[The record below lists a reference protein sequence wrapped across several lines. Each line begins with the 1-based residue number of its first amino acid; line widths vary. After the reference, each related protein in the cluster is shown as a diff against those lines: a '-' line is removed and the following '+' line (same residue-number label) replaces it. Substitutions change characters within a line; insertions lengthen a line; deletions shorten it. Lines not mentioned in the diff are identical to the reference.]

1 MAKGKLLY
9 LGALIALYLAIF
21 FLFRNEASILETIGN
36 YASLFIIII
45 LLFIL
50 FLGRGEYR
58 SFPGGLRTLY
68 VFWQVLFIWMLLVPF
83 IFSYDSNVS
92 FVIYEGMYHDYR
104 YLGFFSLSFLFI
116 SNKSGFY
123 RDRLFQKIGGIALVA
138 GIIAILIMDKSF
150 SAISNRSSGF
160 TLPYYLWWIVMW
172 VYPYLFLKYLL
183 KDFSRLGLWLFVL
196 HVLLSLL
203 FLKRAGLVD
212 AGMLVCFYFIFSG
225 SSSKRIKSIFKSI
238 FIGIVAIF
246 IGISFFSNVLN
257 LVEDRFYKTADNLK
271 QWDRNIEVLE
281 FFTVTSEKDR
291 LIGFGANN
299 YLKMT
304 YIGEENKP
312 VNALHIGAYNLIYKG
327 GYLYVG
333 FLVLML
339 IQILSLRKY
348 LSYSNEIRIGF
359 IMGLV
364 FLIGHAY
371 QFSWSYN
378 PEHFFWLV
386 PILRAIYLKG
396 KLRTALK
403 T

>member
-9 LGALIALYLAIF
+9 LGALTSLYLVIL
-21 FLFRNEASILETIGN
+21 FLFRNEAGILETMGN
-36 YASLFIIII
+36 YASLLILII
-45 LLFIL
+45 LLFL
-50 FLGRGEYR
+50 LALGRDDYK
-58 SFPGGLRTLY
+58 SFSGGIKTLF
-68 VFWQVLFIWMLLVPF
+68 VFWQILFILLLLVPF
-83 IFSYDSNVS
+83 IFSYGSNVS
-92 FVIYEGMYHDYR
+92 FVIYEGLFHDYR

-116 SNKSGFY
+116 SDKSVFY
-123 RDRLFQKIGGIALVA
+123 KDQLFRQIGGIALVA

-172 VYPYLFLKYLL
+172 VYPYLFLKYLM
-183 KDFSRLGLWLFVL
+183 KDFSSLGLWLFVL

-225 SSSKRIKSIFKSI
+225 SSSKRIKSIF
-238 FIGIVAIF
+238 IGVVAIF

-257 LVEDRFYKTADNLK
+257 LVSDRFYNDADNLE

-281 FFTVTSEKDR
+281 FFTVTSKRER
-291 LIGFGANN
+291 LTGFGANN

-327 GYLYVG
+327 GYLYVS
-333 FLVLML
+333 FFILMI
-339 IQILSLRKY
+339 IQILGLRKY
-348 LSYSNEIRIGF
+348 FRYNHEIRIGF

-364 FLIGHAY
+364 FIIGHAY

-378 PEHFFWLV
+378 PVHFFWLV

-396 KLRTALK
+396 KLRIALK

>member
-9 LGALIALYLAIF
+9 LGALTSLYLVIL
-21 FLFRNEASILETIGN
+21 FLFRNEADILETMGN
-36 YASLFIIII
+36 YASLLILII
-45 LLFIL
+45 LVFLL
-50 FLGRGEYR
+50 VLGRGVHK
-58 SFPGGLRTLY
+58 SFPTGIKTLF
-68 VFWQVLFIWMLLVPF
+68 VFWQILFIWLLLIPF
-83 IFSYDSNVS
+83 VFSYGSNVS
-92 FVIYEGMYHDYR
+92 FVIYEGLYHDYR

-116 SNKSGFY
+116 SDKSVFY
-123 RDRLFQKIGGIALVA
+123 KDQLFQKIGGIAFVA
-138 GIIAILIMDKSF
+138 GIIAILIMDKSL

-172 VYPYLFLKYLL
+172 AYPYLFLKYLM

-212 AGMLVCFYFIFSG
+212 AGMLVCFHFIFS
-225 SSSKRIKSIFKSI
+225 SSSSIRIKSIF
-238 FIGIVAIF
+238 IGVVAIF
-246 IGISFFSNVLN
+246 IGISFFSNVLD
-257 LVEDRFYKTADNLK
+257 LVADRFYNDSENLE

-299 YLKMT
+299 YVKMT

-327 GYLYVG
+327 GYLYVAY
-333 FLVLML
+333 LVLIL

-364 FLIGHAY
+364 FLIGHSY

-378 PEHFFWLV
+378 PVHFFWLV

-396 KLRTALK
+396 KLRNALK

>member
-9 LGALIALYLAIF
+9 LGALASLYLVIL
-21 FLFRNEASILETIGN
+21 FLFRNEAGILETMGN
-36 YASLFIIII
+36 YASLLILII
-45 LLFIL
+45 LVFLL
-50 FLGRGEYR
+50 VLGRGAYK
-58 SFPGGLRTLY
+58 SFPGGIKTLF
-68 VFWQVLFIWMLLVPF
+68 VFWQILFIWLLLVPF
-83 IFSYDSNVS
+83 IFSYDSKVS
-92 FVIYEGMYHDYR
+92 FVIYEGLYHDYR

-116 SNKSGFY
+116 SDKSVLY
-123 RDRLFQKIGGIALVA
+123 KDQLFQKIGRIALVA

-172 VYPYLFLKYLL
+172 VYPYLFLKYLM

-196 HVLLSLL
+196 HLLLSLL

-212 AGMLVCFYFIFSG
+212 AGMLVCFHFIFSG
-225 SSSKRIKSIFKSI
+225 SSSKRIKSIF
-238 FIGIVAIF
+238 IGVVAIF
-246 IGISFFSNVLN
+246 IGISLFSNVLG
-257 LVEDRFYKTADNLK
+257 LVADRFYNDSDNLE

-304 YIGEENKP
+304 YIGEVNKP

-333 FLVLML
+333 FLVLIL

-348 LSYSNEIRIGF
+348 LSYSHEIRIGF

-378 PEHFFWLV
+378 PVHFFWLV

-396 KLRTALK
+396 KLRTVLK